1 MADEGV
7 VIWAYLL
14 SMCSEKACC
23 KPAAGG
29 IWGGAQAGCGVVK

>member
-7 VIWAYLL
+7 VIRAYLL
-14 SMCSEKACC
+14 CSEKACC

-29 IWGGAQAGCGVVK
+29 IWGGAQAGCVVK